1 MRLVKKFEDITEITV
16 LPSDKAIIDNVDD
29 ILIELVDIGF
39 EPEVGVA
46 EYDDDFGD
54 IYAGPYCHELDK
66 RGLLVDINITSN
78 MRWDEGTLY
87 NYFEYNQISEYI
99 LTIIDFMKLN
109 WGYIEVVYLY
119 NIDSGYQ
126 RHRKAPKQEQKLQR
140 FTLLIKKNKKPGMIR
155 RFMKKFEAFSM
166 KVDVCPR
173 CGEST
178 NNQTTMSVFNTD
190 VICLPC
196 KDREKDDPDYQL
208 AVDTEA
214 EEVRKGNYNY
224 PGIYPNYKPLD

>member
-1 MRLVKKFEDITEITV
+1 MKLKTFEDITEISDRPT
-16 LPSDKAIIDNVDD
+16 DKAIIDNVND
-29 ILIELVDIGF
+29 ILVELVDVGF

-46 EYDDDFGD
+46 EYDDNFGD
-54 IYAGPYCHELDK
+54 IYAGPYCVDLDK
-66 RGLLVDINITSN
+66 KGLVVDINITSN
-78 MRWDEGTLY
+78 IRWDEGTLY

-109 WGYIEVVYLY
+109 WEYMEVIYLY

-126 RHRKAPKQEQKLQR
+126 RYKKAPKQEQKLQR
-140 FTLLIKKNKKPGMIR
+140 FTLLINKSKPTMMK
-155 RFMKKFEAFSM
+155 RFLKKFEAFSM
-166 KVDVCPR
+166 NVDVCPR
-173 CGEST
+173 CGEYT

-190 VICLPC
+190 TICIPC
-196 KDREKDDPDYQL
+196 KEKEKQDPDYQL

-214 EEVRKGNYNY
+214 AEVRKGNYNY